1 MLYFMFYFRGYSLH
15 GLYLARFSRE
25 PHGYI
30 RLFSKD
36 AEWLNK
42 HFLDIGTEIIVT
54 R

>member
-1 MLYFMFYFRGYSLH
+1 MASTLRGFHVS
-15 GLYLARFSRE
+15 
-25 PHGYI
+25 HGYI